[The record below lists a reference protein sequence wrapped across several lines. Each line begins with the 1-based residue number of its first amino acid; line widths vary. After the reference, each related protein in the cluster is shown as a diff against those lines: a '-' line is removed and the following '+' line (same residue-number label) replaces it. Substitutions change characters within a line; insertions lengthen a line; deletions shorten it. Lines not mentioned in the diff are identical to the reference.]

1 MRRMVGKVARAVAAA
16 IMLTSLILLTSPW
29 ALAQTGK
36 QGQLP
41 SPVLKQQQEAAA
53 ELWRR
58 GDYAAALPASERLL
72 AATRA
77 EFGPDHEQVAIQA
90 YGLGLVAEA
99 AGRLDIAERAFRE
112 NLAIGEKVYGK
123 DTALTTQGQEKLA
136 EILIAAGRAAEAE
149 PILRKVLAIR
159 TAAVGSDHSYNAST
173 QAGLGAASLARGD
186 ASTAL
191 SSYREAVRLLT
202 GKRETQTLAAH
213 VMDNEIRRQVVAFTG
228 LVDAAWQVAGRG
240 GPVPALADE
249 TFATSQRAWTTTA
262 ASALARMSARLAA
275 GETELGRRIRRQQD
289 AAERVLALHQED
301 LRELAR
307 WSEAQRKDEA
317 YSALLEQ
324 FRAASIAQHRNT
336 APTVKRQSELV
347 TALQA
352 HLARC
357 PPGQK
362 KAGCEKADRERSA
375 ITKELGELSSVAS
388 SGSGSIMAIHRQ
400 MEAAEARLPGH
411 AAFQAAR
418 KARIDEQVRLDRV
431 AAAERKAISASFPDF
446 VALTEPQPLTIAAT
460 QALLRPSEALV
471 TLLVGREHSHV
482 WAISK
487 ERSVWARIPDGA
499 KTIAGHVTAL
509 RRALDPLAGATGGSG
524 TQGSPPPFDLARAHD
539 VYRLLLGPVEAVI
552 RDKPSLVLVPTGP
565 LTSLPFQVLVTK
577 PVRPGGDLAQT
588 LKSAEWLARRHATTV
603 LPSVP
608 SLAALRK
615 VGADLR
621 AAEPFL
627 GIGDPALSGPP
638 SSSAGTARA
647 AQTALSSIY
656 RNGQADLR
664 ALRELTPLPETAAE
678 LKAIAAA
685 LNAPDE
691 AVLLGH
697 DATETKIRGLAL
709 DRYRVLH
716 FATHGLVAGE
726 LSGLAEPALVLTPPI
741 RPSDADDGLL
751 TASEVAALKL
761 KADWVVLSACN
772 TAAGAEV
779 GAEALSGLARAFFFA
794 GARALLVSHWAVNS
808 DATVWLMT
816 GTFAALA
823 KDPAIG
829 RAEAFRRTMLA
840 MIDAGLPPSMWA
852 PFVIVGEGG
861 SRK

>member
-1 MRRMVGKVARAVAAA
+1 MKLPGASILSMLAAFA
-16 IMLTSLILLTSPW
+16 LILLAAP
-29 ALAQTGK
+29 AIHAQNAK

-41 SPVLKQQQEAAA
+41 SPALKQQQEAAT

-99 AGRLDIAERAFRE
+99 AGRFDIAERAFRE
-112 NLAIGEKVYGK
+112 NVAVGEKVYGK
-123 DTALTTQGQEKLA
+123 DTALTTQGQEKLG
-136 EILIAAGRAAEAE
+136 EVLVAAGRAAEAE

-159 TAAVGSDHSYNAST
+159 TATVGSDNSYNAST
-173 QAGLGAASLARGD
+173 HAALGAASLARGD
-186 ASTAL
+186 ASAAL
-191 SSYREAVRLLT
+191 NSYREAVRLLT
-202 GKRETQTLAAH
+202 GKRETQTFAAH
-213 VMDNEIRRQVVAFTG
+213 VMENEIRRHIPAFTG
-228 LVDAAWQVAGRG
+228 LVDAAWQVAARG
-240 GPVPALADE
+240 SPVPALSEE
-249 TFATSQRAWTTTA
+249 TFGTSQRAWMTSA

-275 GETELGRRIRRQQD
+275 GETDLGRRIRRQQD

-301 LRELAR
+301 TRELAR
-307 WSEAQRKDEA
+307 WSEVQRKDST

-324 FRAASIAQHRNT
+324 FRAVSIAQHRDN
-336 APTVKRQSELV
+336 ASTVKRQTELV
-347 TALQA
+347 AALQE

-357 PPGQK
+357 PPGHK
-362 KAGCEKADRERSA
+362 KTGCEKADRERIA
-375 ITKELGELSSVAS
+375 ITKELGELSSLTSKDA
-388 SGSGSIMAIHRQ
+388 GSIMAIHSQ

-418 KARIDEQVRLDRV
+418 KARIDEQVRLDQTV
-431 AAAERKAISASFPDF
+431 LAERKAISASFPHF
-446 VALTEPQPLTIAAT
+446 VELTEPQPLTIAAT

-471 TLLVGREHSHV
+471 TMLVGRDQSYV
-482 WAISK
+482 WAISR
-487 ERSVWARIPDGA
+487 ERSVWARIPAGSKA
-499 KTIAGHVTAL
+499 LAGHVTAL
-509 RRALDPLAGATGGSG
+509 RQALDPLAGPPASAEVR
-524 TQGSPPPFDLARAHD
+524 SPPPFDLGRAHD
-539 VYRLLLGPVEAVI
+539 LYRLLLGPVEAVI

-565 LTSLPFQVLVTK
+565 LTSLPFQVLVTQ
-577 PVRPGGDLAQT
+577 PPRPEVDPLRA
-588 LKSAEWLARRHATTV
+588 LKNADWLARRHSTTV

-608 SLAALRK
+608 SLAALRRT
-615 VGADLR
+615 GSDLR

-627 GIGDPALSGPP
+627 GIGDPVLSGPP
-638 SSSAGTARA
+638 GGSAPAARA
-647 AQTALSSIY
+647 AQTALTSIY

-664 ALRELTPLPETAAE
+664 ALRELTPLPETSAE

-685 LNAPDE
+685 LKAPDE
-691 AVLLGH
+691 AVLLAH
-697 DATETKIRGLAL
+697 EATETRVKREAL

-726 LSGLAEPALVLTPPI
+726 LSGLAEPALVLTPPL
-741 RPSDADDGLL
+741 RASEADDGLL

-772 TAAGAEV
+772 TAAGSEV
-779 GAEALSGLARAFFFA
+779 GADALSGLARAFFFA

-808 DATVWLMT
+808 DATVWLTT

-823 KDPAIG
+823 KEPAIG

-852 PFVIVGEGG
+852 PFVIVGEGSG
-861 SRK
+861 QQ